1 MRDTTGSTER
11 GRFSVGGDA
20 SEMTPDSRSG
30 SIPKAIAELE
40 ANANEER
47 VSRVF
52 QALSNPT
59 RRAILRQLADGPKS
73 VSEVVEQFSLSQPT
87 ISRHLTI
94 LSEADLV
101 FRRRRGQHVLYRLN
115 SKLMIEVGSIPM
127 RVPRDRRT
135 GRSVA
140 PW

>member
-1 MRDTTGSTER
+1 
-11 GRFSVGGDA
+11 
-20 SEMTPDSRSG
+20 MTPNSRSDSMPN
-30 SIPKAIAELE
+30 SIVALE
-40 ANANEER
+40 TGANEKQ

-59 RRAILRQLADGPKS
+59 RRAILRKLADGPKS
-73 VSEVVEQFSLSQPT
+73 VNEVVEQFSLSQPT

-94 LSEADLV
+94 LSEAHLV
-101 FRRRRGQHVLYRLN
+101 FRRRQGQHVLYSLN